1 MQQLDPLKEVSA
13 AEKRIA
19 LNLSTQ
25 EREAAE
31 FNGSDWNENIAQ
43 RKRETAETAGWTAGG
58 AAQTDASEGAPDP
71 SAPSEGDEE
80 EDATQEENSDEQQA

>member
-31 FNGSDWNENIAQ
+31 FNGSDWGENIAQ
-43 RKRETAETAGWTAGG
+43 RRREIAALAEMG
-58 AAQTDASEGAPDP
+58 AADGTGQEGEPDEP
-71 SAPSEGDEE
+71 DEPPEGE
-80 EDATQEENSDEQQA
+80 EDDEDEPENGTEERQ